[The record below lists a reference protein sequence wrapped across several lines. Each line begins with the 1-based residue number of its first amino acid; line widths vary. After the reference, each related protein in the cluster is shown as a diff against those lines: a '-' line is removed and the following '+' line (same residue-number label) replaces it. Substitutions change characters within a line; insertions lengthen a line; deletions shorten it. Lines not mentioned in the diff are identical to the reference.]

1 MTDAARVRGRP
12 RSPVFAII
20 VAVIGALVA
29 IPQALACGSAG
40 YAYAGVASAVR
51 SHGVGARVTA
61 IGAPIVRSGHVA
73 GWVGVGGPHQGP
85 HGTDEWIQVG
95 LSGFQGSVLSSLYYE
110 VTRSGDEP
118 RYVEVEHGLQPG
130 AFRRVAVLEM
140 AKRPNWWRVW
150 VNGRPV
156 SAPIL
161 LPGSHGA
168 WRAIATAES
177 WGAGSSVCNGFGYR
191 FDRIVVAQHAG
202 GSWRAL
208 TSSLPILSGGFRV
221 LQPAASTLVAISGR
235 LVRPTLRPVLTA
247 TTSKP
252 KAAPATPIAAPT
264 PAPAPAPTP
273 TADPQV
279 SPATYRQATAPDEGE
294 PSPVGGP
301 AAP

>member
-1 MTDAARVRGRP
+1 VRGNR
-12 RSPVFAII
+12 RSHLLALLS
-20 VAVIGALVA
+20 AGAGALVV

-40 YAYAGVASAVR
+40 YAYAGVASASR

-61 IGAPIVRSGHVA
+61 IGAPIVKSGHVA
-73 GWVGVGGPHQGP
+73 GWVGVGGPRQGP

-95 LSGFQGSVLSSLYYE
+95 FSGFQGSVLSSLYYE
-110 VTRSGDEP
+110 VTRSGAQP
-118 RYVEVEHGLQPG
+118 RYVEVERGLQPG
-130 AFRRVAVLEM
+130 ASRRVAVLEM

-150 VNGRPV
+150 VNGRPA

-161 LPGSHGA
+161 LPGSHGV

-177 WGAGSSVCNGFGYR
+177 WGAGSSACNGFGYR

-208 TSSLPILSGGFRV
+208 ASSLPILSGGFRV
-221 LQPAASTLVAISGR
+221 LRPAASSLVAISGR
-235 LVRPTLRPVLTA
+235 LVRPTLRPVLSA
-247 TTSKP
+247 TNSKP
-252 KAAPATPIAAPT
+252 KPAPATPTAAPT

-273 TADPQV
+273 SADPQV
-279 SPATYRQATAPDEGE
+279 SPADDPRAPAPDEAQ